1 MELILRKKLKNGR
14 FINVSP
20 ERSRMMGNIRS
31 KGNRSTEK
39 SFRFALVRAGISGWV
54 LHPKRILGTPDFY
67 FAKENVAIFVD
78 GCFWHGCR
86 KCGHLP
92 ATRSVFWRTK
102 FEHNKLKR
110 HAVSDHDDSRGL
122 SDCESIIAC
131 SMTSHPTSTMLSS
144 ICRNR

>member
-1 MELILRKKLKNGR
+1 MERILRKKLKNGR
-14 FINVSP
+14 FTNVSP

-54 LHPKRILGTPDFY
+54 LHPKLILGTPDFY

-78 GCFWHGCR
+78 GCFWHGCK
-86 KCGHLP
+86 KCGHIP

-102 FEHNKLKR
+102 FERNKLRAKR
-110 HAVSDHDDSRGL
+110 VG
-122 SDCESIIAC
+122 
-131 SMTSHPTSTMLSS
+131 STLKRSGIKVLRIWEHE
-144 ICRNR
+144 ICNNPNTVV